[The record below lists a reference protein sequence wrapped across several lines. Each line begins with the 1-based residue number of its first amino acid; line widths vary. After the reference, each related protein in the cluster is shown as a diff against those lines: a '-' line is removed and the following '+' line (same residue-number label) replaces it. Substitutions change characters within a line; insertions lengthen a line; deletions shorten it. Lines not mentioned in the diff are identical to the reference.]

1 MSFLLIWIKA
11 IFITVLAFPHYSEA
25 GFEPPEPNSFQPN
38 CIKYISQVNDCKGE
52 MDPICGTNGRTYPNI
67 CVFCSELFA
76 ASGAFTFSHYG
87 KCAA

>member
-1 MSFLLIWIKA
+1 MSFCIKNKEH
-11 IFITVLAFPHYSEA
+11 FILKVSDTFLCCLFVQ
-25 GFEPPEPNSFQPN
+25 QPN